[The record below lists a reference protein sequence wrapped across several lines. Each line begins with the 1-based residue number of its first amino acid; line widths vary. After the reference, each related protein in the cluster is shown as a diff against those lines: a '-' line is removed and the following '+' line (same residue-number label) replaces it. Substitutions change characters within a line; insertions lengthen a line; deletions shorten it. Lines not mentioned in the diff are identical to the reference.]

1 MSQPASFT
9 TLAEWLPWLETLS
22 PREIVLGLDRV
33 HTMLERLDLARPET
47 VIHIGGTNGKGSCAA
62 MLAAMLRKGGISTG
76 CYTSPHIHV
85 YNERIRID
93 GVAASDQQIL
103 RALQR
108 VESMRA
114 DLPLTFFEFGTLVA
128 LAVFDAAG
136 VDAWVLEVGLGGRLD
151 AVNAVD
157 PDASLITNV
166 SLDHC
171 AWLGDDVESI
181 AIEKAGIM
189 RASRPTI
196 YGSPNVPDAIRT
208 SAATT
213 GANLNIAGQD
223 FAYEKDPVDAEY
235 WSWRGATAELAGL
248 LTPSLT
254 GDVQLQNAA
263 AVLATIEAIGLDEL
277 LTTATVNAVL
287 PYLALEGRFQVVQR
301 QCRWILDVAHNPAA
315 AAALAER
322 LGDLQIAGRV
332 TAIVGLL
339 RDKNVQGVIEPLCD
353 FVDRWIAV
361 PTAGSRAATAEQIGP
376 EIANL
381 SGKPCLIADSID
393 AAMESAAA
401 EACAIDAV
409 IVTGSFYL
417 VGPALDW
424 LSLEWKS

>member
-33 HTMLERLDLARPET
+33 HTMLERLDLTRPQI

-62 MLAAMLRKGGISTG
+62 MLAAMLQHGGISTG
-76 CYTSPHIHV
+76 CYTSPHLHV
-85 YNERIRID
+85 YNERIRVD
-93 GVAASDQQIL
+93 GVAAGDQQIL
-103 RALQR
+103 RALR
-108 VESMRA
+108 LVESMRA
-114 DLPLTFFEFGTLVA
+114 DLPLTFFEFGTLAA
-128 LAVFDAAG
+128 LVVFDALG
-136 VDAWVLEVGLGGRLD
+136 VEAWVLEVGLGGRLD

-181 AIEKAGIM
+181 AAEKAGIM

-196 YGSPNVPDAIRT
+196 FGSTTVPDAIRT

-213 GANLNIAGQD
+213 GTDLRVAGQD
-223 FAYEKDPVDAEY
+223 FAFERDPVDADC
-235 WSWRGATAELAGL
+235 WSWRGATVELAGL
-248 LTPSLT
+248 HMPSLA

-263 AVLATIEAIGLDEL
+263 AVLATLEAVGLDEL
-277 LTTATVNAVL
+277 LTAATVNAVL
-287 PYLALEGRFQVVQR
+287 PHLALEGRFQLVQR
-301 QCRWILDVAHNPAA
+301 QCLWILDVAHNPAA

-322 LGDLQIAGRV
+322 LVDLQIAGRV

-339 RDKNVQGVIEPLCD
+339 RDKDVQGVIEPLGD
-353 FVDRWIAV
+353 FVDRWVAV
-361 PTAGSRAATAEQIGP
+361 TVAGSRAATAEHIAT

-393 AAMESAAA
+393 AAMKTAAA

-424 LSLEWKS
+424 LSLERKS